1 MHVASNL
8 AEIRIILIVRV
19 FMKFTNF
26 VHGRYN
32 LILIAKL
39 QNGSKS
45 AKLIICV
52 AKAAIFPQFFAD
64 PESDIHA
71 TVPCLMPKKTDKN
84 MNINDNC
91 CADHRNEENL

>member
-1 MHVASNL
+1 
-8 AEIRIILIVRV
+8 
-19 FMKFTNF
+19 MKFTNL

-39 QNGSKS
+39 HNGSKS

-52 AKAAIFPQFFAD
+52 CPQPMEYDIRSIAKAAISPQFFAD